1 MKKLFISLCMLCAGT
16 VSFADGLG
24 EIGDPS
30 VGGVIIITECGIAV
44 QVPNVNYSPSDIEEL
59 IDYLTELHCNQSAD
73 GPLP

>member
-30 VGGVIIITECGIAV
+30 VGGVIIITECGIPV
-44 QVPNVNYSPSDIEEL
+44 QV
-59 IDYLTELHCNQSAD
+59 QM
-73 GPLP
+73 

>member
-16 VSFADGLG
+16 VSFADGFG

-30 VGGVIIITECGIAV
+30 VGGVIIITECGIPV
-44 QVPNVNYSPSDIEEL
+44 QVPNVNYSPSDIDEL
-59 IDYLTELHCNQSAD
+59 IDYFTKKLCNQSAD

>member
-16 VSFADGLG
+16 VSFADGFG

-30 VGGVIIITECGIAV
+30 VGGVFIITECGIAV
-44 QVPNVNYSPSDIEEL
+44 QVPNVNYTDDDIDEL
-59 IDYLTELHCNQSAD
+59 IDYFTKELCNQSAD

>member
-16 VSFADGLG
+16 VSFADGFG

-30 VGGVIIITECGIAV
+30 VGGVFIITECGIAV
-44 QVPNVNYSPSDIEEL
+44 QVPNVNYTDDDIDEL

>member
-30 VGGVIIITECGIAV
+30 VGGVFIITECGIAV
-44 QVPNVNYSPSDIEEL
+44 QVPNVNYSPDE
-59 IDYLTELHCNQSAD
+59 IDKMIDELTEEYCNQSAD